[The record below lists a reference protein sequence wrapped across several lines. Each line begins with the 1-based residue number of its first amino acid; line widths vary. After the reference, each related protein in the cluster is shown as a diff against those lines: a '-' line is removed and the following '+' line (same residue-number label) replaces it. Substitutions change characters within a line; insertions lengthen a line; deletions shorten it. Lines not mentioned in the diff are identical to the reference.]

1 MYVVT
6 KYRHLAIEGFRG
18 SPDPAEIRAVER
30 ELGTSLPQ
38 AYRAFLN
45 AANGGRSHNSVR
57 VATLAGSE
65 ELTFSCLFYA
75 GKNRYGGYTDG
86 DGTLLGELR
95 GHRQSFGIP
104 RCVLPFAGD
113 GSGCYVYLDLSA
125 AGAGKVRAYI
135 HGLPK
140 WAGGSERDELVDLA
154 PDFDSFVDMLFL
166 EEHVREECLQLL
178 AKAQQEGNR
187 YAIETNR
194 AFLDAAVPR
203 WRAEYPHLTR

>member
-6 KYRHLAIEGFRG
+6 KYRHVAIEGFRG
-18 SPDPAEIRAVER
+18 SPEPAEIRAVER

-45 AANGGRSHNSVR
+45 VANGGRLHYSIN
-57 VATLAGSE
+57 VATPAGPE
-65 ELTFSCLFYA
+65 ELMFSCLFYA

-86 DGTLLGELR
+86 DETLLGELR
-95 GHRQSFGIP
+95 GHRRSFGIP

-113 GSGCYVYLDLSA
+113 GSGCYVYLDLRT

-154 PDFDSFVDMLFL
+154 PDFDSFVDLMFL
-166 EEHVREECLQLL
+166 GERAREECLQLL
-178 AKAQQEGNR
+178 AKALQEGNH
-187 YAIETNR
+187 YAIEITR
-194 AFLDAAVPR
+194 AFLDAAVPG
-203 WRAEYPHLTR
+203 WRAEHPDLAG